1 MNAPVALTLW
11 SYSLAALLFGALALS
26 QVSRAG
32 TGLPRLAFL
41 VALGAT
47 ALWAVTV
54 AGIGAGDVTSA
65 LAEAARNIAWLA
77 FMLALMRRDRRSRGV
92 AAIRTVYGIVLLVV
106 VVEGALSIVGVAFI
120 DATARA
126 AALGVATVLRMI
138 VAVSAL
144 VLVNHLYQAVAPVS
158 RDGIRLAVLALAV
171 MWLVDLAIYTLV
183 YLGMAGDGGGGM
195 AIARGLAMAA
205 IAPLFA
211 LAAHRNGDWTLRLS
225 RTVTYQS
232 LSLAGVGLYLL
243 CMVLVTSALAAS
255 GLPNARIW
263 QTAFIL
269 GAATA
274 LITFVSSPWLRAWT
288 KVKLA
293 KHLFTHRYDYRAE
306 WVRFTDT
313 LGQPG
318 GAGAAALDQRIVKAV
333 ADLTDSPAGLLLVP
347 DGAGLGQG
355 ASWNWQDNGVASHAG
370 AAALVAWLQQS
381 GRIIELDAVRDGSA
395 DAGELAAVPQW
406 MVDRADAWVLVPLI
420 HFGVLTGAILLTR
433 PPIDRRPDWEDLDL
447 LRIAGRQVASY
458 LAEARAQHALAEA
471 QRFEEF
477 NRRFAFIL
485 HDIKNLVSQQTLVAR
500 NAERHADNPEFRAD
514 MIATLK
520 DSATKMNDLLARLS
534 QHHGSRASAIDS
546 VAVMP
551 LIEEAAVRRRAQHP
565 VITSGQA
572 HLHARADAA
581 RLKQL
586 LDHLIQNAVEASQP
600 GDPVSITISDV
611 DGTVAIDVI
620 DHGCGMSPGFVRD
633 QLFKPFVSSKPN
645 GFGLGAFEARQLA
658 EAMGGNV
665 SVTSREGEGTRFRIT
680 LPRAEPQVQ
689 DPSTT
694 IRTAA

>member
-1 MNAPVALTLW
+1 MGVPVALTLW

-32 TGLPRLAFL
+32 TALPRFAFL

-47 ALWAVTV
+47 ALWAVTI
-54 AGIGAGDVTSA
+54 AGIGAGDVTSG

-77 FMLALMRRDRRSRGV
+77 FMLALMRRGCRSHGV
-92 AAIRTVYGIVLLVV
+92 AAVRTVYGIVLLVV
-106 VVEGALSIVGVAFI
+106 MVGGALSVIGAELANAASHSAVI
-120 DATARA
+120 D
-126 AALGVATVLRMI
+126 VATVLRMI

-171 MWLVDLAIYTLV
+171 MWLVDLATYTLA
-183 YLGMAGDGGGGM
+183 YLGIAGGGALAVG
-195 AIARGLAMAA
+195 RGLAMAA

-232 LSLAGVGLYLL
+232 LSLVGVGLYLL
-243 CMVLVTSALAAS
+243 VMVLATSAIAAS
-255 GLPNARIW
+255 GYASARIL

-274 LITFVSSPWLRAWT
+274 LTTFVSSPWLRAWT
-288 KVKLA
+288 KVKLD

-355 ASWNWQDNGVASHAG
+355 ASWNWQDDGIAGHGG
-370 AAALVAWLQQS
+370 AAPLVAWLQQS
-381 GRIIELDAVRDGSA
+381 ARIIELDAVRDGSA
-395 DAGELAAVPQW
+395 DAAELAAVPQW
-406 MVDRADAWVLVPLI
+406 MVDRADAWVLVPLV
-420 HFGVLTGAILLTR
+420 HFGALTGAILLTR
-433 PPIDRRPDWEDLDL
+433 PPVDRRPDWEDLDL

-520 DSATKMNDLLARLS
+520 ESATRMNDLLARLS
-534 QHHGSRASAIDS
+534 QHHGSRAEAIDA

-551 LIEEAAVRRRAQHP
+551 LIQDAAVRRRAQHP
-565 VITSGQA
+565 VVTSGQT
-572 HLHARADAA
+572 HLYVRADAA
-581 RLKQL
+581 RLAQL
-586 LDHLIQNAVEASQP
+586 LDHLVQNAVEASQP
-600 GDPVSITISDV
+600 GDPVTVVASEA
-611 DGTVAIDVI
+611 DGAVAIDVI

-633 QLFKPFVSSKPN
+633 QLFKPFVSSKAT
-645 GFGLGAFEARQLA
+645 GFGLGAFEARQLV
-658 EAMGGNV
+658 EAMGG
-665 SVTSREGEGTRFRIT
+665 SVTVSSREGEGTRFRVT
-680 LPRAEPQVQ
+680 LPRAEPQ
-689 DPSTT
+689 PASM
-694 IRTAA
+694 RTAA